1 MNNGPPLFSETKT
14 LVLYLLLTP
23 VCLMPHLAG
32 SSLTLHHGQASA
44 AAALCPCVRLHCS
57 PPPACLPSDIN
68 GLLSLGADALS
79 ANVCFMHANEKTG
92 KNRFMFGSAQR

>member
-1 MNNGPPLFSETKT
+1 MDRLQQQPHYAHVSDSTA
-14 LVLYLLLTP
+14 
-23 VCLMPHLAG
+23 PHL
-32 SSLTLHHGQASA
+32 LRASQ
-44 AAALCPCVRLHCS
+44 
-57 PPPACLPSDIN
+57 SDIN